1 MRTWVF
7 SATIR
12 DLGIRCHT
20 AGILRIH
27 WTTRILE
34 ETFTWIERERP
45 DLDPARL
52 QRTRRLVNAAARGR
66 LVVRHERAKTGSHKG
81 IVRQRICG
89 LEQRGRSARRL
100 YQPTPAI

>member
-1 MRTWVF
+1 MF

-34 ETFTWIERERP
+34 ATFTWIERERP
-45 DLDPARL
+45 DLDRARL
-52 QRTRRLVNAAARGR
+52 QRTRRLMNGAARGADITSLVDEELDFDEAAVPDAKDLHVVQAAAARWA
-66 LVVRHERAKTGSHKG
+66 LT
-81 IVRQRICG
+81 
-89 LEQRGRSARRL
+89 L
-100 YQPTPAI
+100 